1 MSKIML
7 HLVANFP
14 SPVEFLEVLK
24 VFLEHQVP
32 YLEIQLPY
40 YNPLGDGPQI
50 FEANKKSLDYQSDLA
65 SIVKAVESIYNP
77 DIHPTKLIFMSY
89 FTPIFGLG
97 LDTTIKLISKSFQAV
112 IIPDLNFGTP
122 YHIELDKLCRSKE
135 VDIIPVIS
143 HNLSPEKLA
152 LTKSYL
158 NPSQL
163 VYCIA
168 RFGKTGQ
175 TTDLNAIQEYLDF
188 LQLELQDY
196 QIAIGF
202 GINSKTQINFLNQQ
216 NLVAVIGTETI
227 RQINYAKQNNLN
239 LTNHT
244 TNYINQLTQ

>member
-7 HLVANFP
+7 HLVANYP
-14 SPVEFLEVLK
+14 SPAEFLEILQ
-24 VFLEHQVP
+24 VFLDQQIP

-50 FEANKKSLDYQSDLA
+50 FEANKKALEYESTLKQ
-65 SIVKAVESIYNP
+65 IVKSVESIF
-77 DIHPTKLIFMSY
+77 DSDVHSTKLILMSY
-89 FTPIFGLG
+89 FTPIFGMG
-97 LDTTIKLISKSFQAV
+97 LDTTINLISRSFQAV

-122 YHIELDKLCRSKE
+122 YHLELSKLCTINKI
-135 VDIIPVIS
+135 DIIPVIS

-158 NPSQL
+158 NPGQL

-175 TTDLNAIQEYLDF
+175 TTDLQSIQPYLDF
-188 LQLELQDY
+188 IQVELSEFK
-196 QIAIGF
+196 IAVGF
-202 GINSKTQINFLNQQ
+202 GINNSSQINFLNQQ

-227 RQINYAKQNNLN
+227 RQINFAKQNNLN
-239 LTNHT
+239 LINHI

>member
-7 HLVANFP
+7 HLVANYP
-14 SPVEFLEVLK
+14 SPDAFLEVLQ
-24 VFLEHQVP
+24 VFLDQQIP

-50 FEANKKSLDYQSDLA
+50 FEANKKALEYESTLEQ
-65 SIVKAVESIYNP
+65 IVKSVESIYNP
-77 DIHPTKLIFMSY
+77 DIHSTKLILMSY
-89 FTPIFGLG
+89 FTPIFGMG
-97 LDTTIKLISKSFQAV
+97 LDTTINLISRSFQAV

-122 YHIELDKLCRSKE
+122 YHLDLSKLCAINNI
-135 VDIIPVIS
+135 DIIPVIS

-158 NPSQL
+158 NPGQL

-175 TTDLNAIQEYLDF
+175 TTDLNAIQVYLDF
-188 LQLELQDY
+188 LQIELQDY

-202 GINSKTQINFLNQQ
+202 GINSKTQIDFLNQQ

-227 RQINYAKQNNLN
+227 RQINFAKQNNLN
-239 LTNHT
+239 LTNYI
-244 TNYINQLTQ
+244 TNYTNQLTQ

>member
-14 SPVEFLEVLK
+14 SPSEFLEVLQ
-24 VFLEHQVP
+24 VFLDLQVP

-50 FEANKKSLDYQSDLA
+50 FEANKKALEFKSELTTIA
-65 SIVKAVESIYNP
+65 KAVESIYNP
-77 DIHPTKLIFMSY
+77 KIHSTKLILMSY
-89 FTPIFGLG
+89 FTPIFSLG
-97 LDTTIKLISKSFQAV
+97 LATTIQLISKSFQAV

-122 YHIELDKLCRSKE
+122 YHLELDKLCRYNRI
-135 VDIIPVIS
+135 DIIPVIS
-143 HNLSPEKLA
+143 HNLSSDKLA

-158 NPSQL
+158 NPGQL

-175 TTDLNAIQEYLDF
+175 TTDLKAIQEYLDF
-188 LQLELQDY
+188 LQIELQDY

-202 GINSKTQINFLNQQ
+202 GINSKTQIDFLNQQ

-227 RQINYAKQNNLN
+227 RQISFSKQNNLS
-239 LTNHT
+239 LTNHI
-244 TNYINQLTQ
+244 TNYINQLIQ

>member
-1 MSKIML
+1 ML
-7 HLVANFP
+7 HLVANYP
-14 SPVEFLEVLK
+14 SPAEFLEVLK
-24 VFLEHQVP
+24 VFLERQIP

-50 FEANKKSLDYQSDLA
+50 FEANKKALEYQSDLET
-65 SIVKAVESIYNP
+65 IVKGVESIYNP
-77 DIHPTKLIFMSY
+77 DIHLTKLILMSY
-89 FTPIFGLG
+89 FTPVFGLG
-97 LDTTIKLISKSFQAV
+97 LDTTINLISKSFGAV

-122 YHIELDKLCRSKE
+122 YHLELDKLCRSVL

-143 HNLSPEKLA
+143 HNLSPAKLA

-158 NPSQL
+158 NAGQL

-175 TTDLNAIQEYLDF
+175 TTDLNAIQVYLDF
-188 LQLELQDY
+188 LQIELQDY

-202 GINSKTQINFLNQQ
+202 GINSKTQIDFLNQQ

-227 RQINYAKQNNLN
+227 RQISFSKQNNLS
-239 LTNHT
+239 LTNHI
-244 TNYINQLTQ
+244 TNYTNQLTQ

>member
-7 HLVANFP
+7 HLVANYP
-14 SPVEFLEVLK
+14 SPAEFLEVLQ
-24 VFLEHQVP
+24 VFLDQQIP

-50 FEANKKSLDYQSDLA
+50 FEANKKALEYQSDLET
-65 SIVKAVESIYNP
+65 IIKAVESIYNP
-77 DIHPTKLIFMSY
+77 DIHSTKLILMSY

-97 LDTTIKLISKSFQAV
+97 IDTTINLIIKSFRAV

-122 YHIELDKLCRSKE
+122 YHLELDKLCRSNT

-158 NPSQL
+158 IPDQL

-175 TTDLNAIQEYLDF
+175 TTDLKAIQVYLNF
-188 LQLELQDY
+188 LQAELQDY

-202 GINSKTQINFLNQQ
+202 GVNSKTQIDFLNQQ

-227 RQINYAKQNNLN
+227 RQINLAKHNNLN
-239 LTNHT
+239 LINHI
-244 TNYINQLTQ
+244 TNYINLLTQ